1 VFWAYLGLCALALA
15 ALAVIPETVR
25 NPDKVISLRPR
36 LGAPPSMRAVV
47 LGACLPLG
55 GGQAGQLGWT
65 PHTIVRLDV
74 CGGISG
80 GPAGDNQGATMQL
93 TRQHVV
99 DVLRRTGFAEVAED
113 ASRTLPDPVELDD
126 VLLFLV
132 PFGITRD
139 LLISEMGGSP

>member
-1 VFWAYLGLCALALA
+1 
-15 ALAVIPETVR
+15 
-25 NPDKVISLRPR
+25 
-36 LGAPPSMRAVV
+36 
-47 LGACLPLG
+47 
-55 GGQAGQLGWT
+55 
-65 PHTIVRLDV
+65 
-74 CGGISG
+74 
-80 GPAGDNQGATMQL
+80 MQL

-132 PFGITRD
+132 PYGITRD

>member
-1 VFWAYLGLCALALA
+1 
-15 ALAVIPETVR
+15 
-25 NPDKVISLRPR
+25 
-36 LGAPPSMRAVV
+36 M
-47 LGACLPLG
+47 PLG
-55 GGQAGQLGWT
+55 GGQARQLGWT

-74 CGGISG
+74 RGGTSA

-99 DVLRRTGFAEVAED
+99 DVLRRTGFAEAAED

-132 PFGITRD
+132 PYGITRD
-139 LLISEMGGSP
+139 ILISEMGGSP